1 MPLHSSGAA
10 SHPQPVEGTALALAR
25 TVGAHDGFRVS
36 REEWDGMRAKVDT
49 IMEVMVTLRDNIQRV
64 SRPLKRRRVGPASTS
79 EDDDDE
85 HRLPSCKPG
94 VPADQDSSDSISSIL
109 ANNQLLGDQH
119 DTFLGGNSVPAM
131 VVALGKGDQ
140 GVQELIGKSVL
151 PVFGLD
157 NDSAT
162 YPFVDLWG
170 IPHASILRIQQL
182 CSLIPSDSE
191 CLQYFTHYKE
201 TAHVLYPG
209 VADVPGMEYDLI
221 NFLTNRRNNS
231 EIISDGSPIDTQK
244 AYGRDLHWIGL
255 LFAALASGCQC
266 SGRPRKERQ
275 LMSQVFVCCAYECLR
290 IINYLS
296 HSNLYDVQNLLVLG
310 NVISNNM
317 NAGVAWSLL
326 GK

>member
-1 MPLHSSGAA
+1 M
-10 SHPQPVEGTALALAR
+10 
-25 TVGAHDGFRVS
+25 S
-36 REEWDGMRAKVDT
+36 RDEWDEMRAKVDT
-49 IMEVMVTLRDNIQRV
+49 IMEVVVTLRDNIQQV
-64 SRPLKRRRVGPASTS
+64 SRPLKRRRVGPASSS
-79 EDDDDE
+79 EDDE
-85 HRLPSCKPG
+85 EGRFSSSKSGAP
-94 VPADQDSSDSISSIL
+94 DQDRSDSIPSIL

-131 VVALGKGDQ
+131 VIAMGKGDE
-140 GVQELIGKSVL
+140 GVRELIGKSVL

-170 IPHASILRIQQL
+170 LPHGSILRIQQL

-209 VADVPGMEYDLI
+209 VADVPGLEYELI
-221 NFLTNRRNNS
+221 NFLTNRRNNG

-244 AYGRDLHWIGL
+244 AYGKDLHWIGL

-266 SGRPRKERQ
+266 SGRARKERQ

-326 GK
+326 GKWLFL

>member
-1 MPLHSSGAA
+1 
-10 SHPQPVEGTALALAR
+10 
-25 TVGAHDGFRVS
+25 
-36 REEWDGMRAKVDT
+36 MRAKVDT
-49 IMEVMVTLRDNIQRV
+49 IMEVMVSLRDNIQQV
-64 SRPLKRRRVGPASTS
+64 SRPLKRRRVGPGTGDS
-79 EDDDDE
+79 EDDEDN
-85 HRLPSCKPG
+85 RFSSYKPG
-94 VPADQDSSDSISSIL
+94 EPNMDSSDSIPSII
-109 ANNQLLGDQH
+109 ANNDLLGDQQ
-119 DTFLGGNSVPAM
+119 DTYLGGNSVPAM
-131 VVALGKGDQ
+131 VIAMGKGDG
-140 GVQELIGKSVL
+140 GVQELLGKSVL

-170 IPHASILRIQQL
+170 LPHGSILRIQQL
-182 CSLIPSDSE
+182 CSLIPADSE

-209 VADVPGMEYDLI
+209 IADIPGMEYDLI
-221 NFLTNRRNNS
+221 NFLANRRNNG
-231 EIISDGSPIDTQK
+231 EISSDGSAIDTQK
-244 AYGRDLHWIGL
+244 AYGKDLHWIGL

-296 HSNLYDVQNLLVLG
+296 HSNLSDVQNLLVLG

-326 GK
+326 GKSLFLFTVHDFLLVVGV